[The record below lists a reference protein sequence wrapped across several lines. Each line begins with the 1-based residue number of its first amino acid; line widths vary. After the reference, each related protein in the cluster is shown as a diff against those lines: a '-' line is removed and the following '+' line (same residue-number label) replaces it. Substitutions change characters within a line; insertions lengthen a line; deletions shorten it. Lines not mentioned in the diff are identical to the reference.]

1 MEKYA
6 DPEKT
11 ATIREYVT
19 VEGSIWQRKYTAAA
33 QLILQTPRMMALRG
47 SEDFFTRN
55 INKFIEDK
63 KIDGALFSDSKSGMT
78 FALRYL
84 DRFNANKTLVVYVE
98 ETQNRITENEA
109 KNAAAE
115 LARILETIVRKDFPY
130 IEEIKVSD
138 VKLAAKLIPVKHH

>member
-1 MEKYA
+1 
-6 DPEKT
+6 
-11 ATIREYVT
+11 
-19 VEGSIWQRKYTAAA
+19 
-33 QLILQTPRMMALRG
+33 MMALRG

-78 FALRYL
+78 FAIRYL
-84 DRFNANKTLVVYVE
+84 DRFNANKTLAVYVE

-109 KNAAAE
+109 KNAAAG
-115 LARILETIVRKDFPY
+115 LARTLENIVRKDFPY

-138 VKLAAKLIPVKHH
+138 VKMAAKLIPVKHH